1 MTSLGKLIFGFMV
14 IGICIVGTIM
24 ILAQLNNSS
33 YGGMNIGNTSINTT
47 MLNQTSGLLSQTTSF
62 GSTAVVVILFVLGAL
77 IIIGSLALIA
87 GRK

>member
-1 MTSLGKLIFGFMV
+1 MTSVGKLIFGFMV

-24 ILAQLNNSS
+24 ILAQLNNTS
-33 YGGMNIGNTSINTT
+33 YGEMNIGNNSINTT
-47 MLNQTSGLLSQTTSF
+47 MINQTGNLLSQTTSF
-62 GSTAVVVILFVLGAL
+62 GSTAVVIVLFILGAL